1 MMPHIAL
8 DLTALP
14 VEVAVSLA
22 QRKLD
27 RQFVTHLAQQKA
39 LMISDGLNSDDV
51 AGLLERQKRF
61 FEADREQLLDELQA
75 WLRRCDNRL
84 H

>member
-22 QRKLD
+22 QRRLDQWFAAHLVRQRAAMLHDGLSRDNIEGLLD
-27 RQFVTHLAQQKA
+27 RQRGFYW
-39 LMISDGLNSDDV
+39 
-51 AGLLERQKRF
+51 
-61 FEADREQLLDELQA
+61 ADRAQHLDELQA
-75 WLRRCDNRL
+75 WLLRCDNRL